1 MNESKT
7 ITAAAR
13 DDCNAIAAVMQDLT
27 PVEKIAAMSYING
40 IKDANRINGDEPERK
55 TA

>member
-13 DDCNAIAAVMQDLT
+13 DDCNAIAAVLQDLT

-40 IKDANRINGDEPERK
+40 IKDANRINNDEEQRK
-55 TA
+55 SA